1 MTGLALRTARA
12 SRRRGASA
20 IEFAFVGLPF
30 FFMLFAIL
38 EVGLI
43 FLTDSVLDGATKQA
57 GRLIRTGQ
65 AAGANMTAAQF
76 KTKLCEGMGVL
87 GGDCAARA
95 TVDVRVLT
103 QFRNQT
109 PPDPT
114 ANGVSFDNSELT
126 YVTGQPGSL
135 VLVRVWYRQPLI
147 TPLMS
152 QALSRL
158 KDGNALLM
166 ATTTFRN
173 EPYAPTP

>member
-1 MTGLALRTARA
+1 M
-12 SRRRGASA
+12 
-20 IEFAFVGLPF
+20 VGLPF
-30 FFMLFAIL
+30 FFMLFAIM

-43 FLTDSVLDGATKQA
+43 FVTDSILDNATSQTA
-57 GRLIRTGQ
+57 RLIRTGQ
-65 AAGANMTAAQF
+65 AAGSNMTAAQF
-76 KTKLCEGMGVL
+76 KTQLCDRMGIFR
-87 GGDCAARA
+87 GDCPSRA

-114 ANGVSFDNSELT
+114 ASGTAFDGSQLT

-135 VLVRVWYRQPLI
+135 VLVRVWYKQPLI

-158 KDGNALLM
+158 KDDNALLVST
-166 ATTTFRN
+166 AAFRN
-173 EPYAPTP
+173 EPYAPTS